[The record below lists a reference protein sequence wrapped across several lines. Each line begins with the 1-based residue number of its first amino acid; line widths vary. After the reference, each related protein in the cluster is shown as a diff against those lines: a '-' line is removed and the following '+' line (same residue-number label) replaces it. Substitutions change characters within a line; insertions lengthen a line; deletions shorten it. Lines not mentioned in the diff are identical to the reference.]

1 MPNPLDSLLKPRLP
15 SAAVG
20 IESDAACVVQLDRVR
35 GGFVVKRAAS
45 VRLPAD
51 LVHAIFDQP
60 NIADSNELAR
70 ALNDLV
76 TGAGLLRQRKWSV
89 CLPEA
94 ATRSAIVTIEGA
106 PKSRREIEEIFEW
119 KVERAFGALRR
130 EVAGAAMSE
139 LVVSFRSWRRCRRGQ

>member
-20 IESDAACVVQLDRVR
+20 IESDNACVVQLDRAR

-51 LVHAIFDQP
+51 MVRATFDQS
-60 NIADSNELAR
+60 NMADPDEVAR
-70 ALNDLV
+70 ALNDLM

-94 ATRSAIVTIEGA
+94 STRSAIITIEGA
-106 PKSRREIEEIFEW
+106 TTSHREIET
-119 KVERAFGALRR
+119 AFSRKWQG
-130 EVAGAAMSE
+130 
-139 LVVSFRSWRRCRRGQ
+139 